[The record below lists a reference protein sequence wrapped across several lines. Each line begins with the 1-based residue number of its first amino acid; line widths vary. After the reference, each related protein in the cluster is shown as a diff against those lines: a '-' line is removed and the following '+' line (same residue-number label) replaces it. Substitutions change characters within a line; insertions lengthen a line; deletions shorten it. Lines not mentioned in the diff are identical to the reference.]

1 MSSVSS
7 IPWIIVWSLS
17 LRTSDG
23 TEAWSVEQT
32 DAVLE
37 WMTVHKDD
45 HPKRGARHSAGD
57 ACTRKQGSPPSV
69 VHPDLDSLLYDYA
82 RRTSRYMVGQYLCM
96 H

>member
-1 MSSVSS
+1 MSSISS

-23 TEAWSVEQT
+23 TEAWSVEYT
-32 DAVLE
+32 DVVLE
-37 WMTVHKDD
+37 RMAVEKDD
-45 HPKRGARHSAGD
+45 HLKRGARHSAGD